1 MILVTVGSVAPFDR
15 LVAEV
20 DQLAGKG
27 AIGDVVAQIGNGS
40 YIPRNARWFRFEH
53 GLIKYFGE
61 ADLVITHNGAGTIFE
76 LLALGKKTI
85 AIPNPDTIQMENIDI
100 VKKLSSDGH
109 IILCMDVEG
118 LGKAIERARSWVPKP
133 YAEPPCRI
141 PGIIEEFLSGSAEQ

>member
-15 LVAEV
+15 LVMKM
-20 DQLAGKG
+20 DGLAGKG

-40 YIPRNARWFRFEH
+40 YVPKNARWFRFEH
-53 GLIKYFGE
+53 GLTKYYNE

-100 VKKLSSDGH
+100 VKKLSIDGH
-109 IILCMDVEG
+109 IMLCMDVEE
-118 LGKAIERARSWVPKP
+118 LGEAVERSRSWVPMP
-133 YAEPPCRI
+133 YTEPPCRM
-141 PGIIEEFLSGSAEQ
+141 PEMIEEFLSRPP